1 MISLQHLLALA
12 AGIPIGFQLGM
23 TGTGGALLA
32 VPLLVYVVGMSVQEA
47 AAISLVVVA
56 VSSLLGAWDYGRLGE
71 VKGRATLAFS
81 WTGIVGA
88 WLGAY
93 GNHAIPKEVF
103 LIAFGVMLLLARW
116 LIVRQRHLAPQSEER
131 SRCAEHFPGSCWLKA
146 AAIGLGVGIIN
157 GLFGVGG
164 GFLIVAA
171 LVLTLNF
178 PTRLAIGT
186 SLSIIAVIA
195 VAGIAAHAELGAIDL
210 ELTFLVMVG
219 SIAGMLFGARVD
231 HFATP
236 KVINRVA
243 ASITAV
249 IAFALIVVNGA
260 KLMGL

>member
-1 MISLQHLLALA
+1 MIPLQHLLALA

-32 VPLLVYVVGMSVQEA
+32 VPLLVYVVGMTVQEA

-56 VSSLLGAWDYGRLGE
+56 VSSLFGAWDYGRLGE
-71 VKGRATLAFS
+71 VKGKATLAFS

-93 GNHAIPKEVF
+93 GNRFLPKEVF
-103 LIAFGVMLLLARW
+103 LISFGVMLLLARW
-116 LIVRQRHLAPQSEER
+116 LIVRQRHLQHQSEQR

-171 LVLTLNF
+171 LVLTLDF

-186 SLSIIAVIA
+186 SLSIIAIIA
-195 VAGIAAHAELGAIDL
+195 VAGIAAHAEFGAIDS
-210 ELTFLVMVG
+210 ELSFLVIVG
-219 SIAGMLFGARVD
+219 SIAGMVLGARFD
-231 HFATP
+231 HIATP
-236 KVINRVA
+236 KVISRVT

-249 IAFALIVVNGA
+249 IALALIVVNGA